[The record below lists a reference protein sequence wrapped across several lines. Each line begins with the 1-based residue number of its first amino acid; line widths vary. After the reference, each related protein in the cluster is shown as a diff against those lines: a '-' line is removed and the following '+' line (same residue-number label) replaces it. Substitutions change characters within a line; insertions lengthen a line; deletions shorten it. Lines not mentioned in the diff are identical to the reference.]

1 MEYRALPPGAVLL
14 AVRPFSGGSGRSHAL
29 LQQLAAAYAPP
40 ERLTLAFG
48 PQGKP
53 FFPASPDLRFSISHS
68 GGLWLCALSA
78 EEVGLDVQRQDAR
91 PWQAMAER
99 YFHPNEAAFV
109 RACGETAFF
118 EVWSARESYLKY
130 RGTGLLLPARSVSTV
145 DAAGRFP
152 VLPDAVLTRPAFRPG
167 FSLFLCTKK
176 QPGELLWL

>member
-14 AVRPFSGGSGRSHAL
+14 AVRPFSGGSGHSHAL

-167 FSLFLCTKK
+167 FSLFLGKKK
-176 QPGELLWL
+176 QPGELLLL